1 MPAMM
6 VVGNVILG
14 REPPLGKGAIP
25 LRGGCCHGVGEIERS
40 HDIPSLPS
48 AHPMACPLARA
59 GQLRLAGLS
68 GEALLQPVI
77 SSLARSGS
85 TAEARRFRGH
95 IRVGLTAGAKSA
107 TIVAMTTEALR
118 TVRDHFSD
126 VVDRVESQHE
136 RVMVTRNG
144 KPAAVIISPDDL
156 AELEERLEILS
167 DPDAM
172 AEIREGRD
180 AYERGD
186 VISGVDAVRALRK

>member
-1 MPAMM
+1 
-6 VVGNVILG
+6 
-14 REPPLGKGAIP
+14 
-25 LRGGCCHGVGEIERS
+25 
-40 HDIPSLPS
+40 
-48 AHPMACPLARA
+48 
-59 GQLRLAGLS
+59 
-68 GEALLQPVI
+68 
-77 SSLARSGS
+77 
-85 TAEARRFRGH
+85 
-95 IRVGLTAGAKSA
+95 VGLTAGRKSA
-107 TIVAMTTEALR
+107 TIVAVTTEALR

-167 DPDAM
+167 DTDAM

-180 AYERGD
+180 AYARGD

>member
-1 MPAMM
+1 
-6 VVGNVILG
+6 
-14 REPPLGKGAIP
+14 
-25 LRGGCCHGVGEIERS
+25 
-40 HDIPSLPS
+40 
-48 AHPMACPLARA
+48 
-59 GQLRLAGLS
+59 
-68 GEALLQPVI
+68 
-77 SSLARSGS
+77 
-85 TAEARRFRGH
+85 
-95 IRVGLTAGAKSA
+95 
-107 TIVAMTTEALR
+107 MTTEALR

-156 AELEERLEILS
+156 AELEERLEIHS

-172 AEIREGRD
+172 AEIRDGRD

>member
-1 MPAMM
+1 MDINAQSVHEWLELGLAPEHLRPPAS
-6 VVGNVILG
+6 GSC
-14 REPPLGKGAIP
+14 RW
-25 LRGGCCHGVGEIERS
+25 
-40 HDIPSLPS
+40 
-48 AHPMACPLARA
+48 ACLELVHELH
-59 GQLRLAGLS
+59 QV
-68 GEALLQPVI
+68 AL
-77 SSLARSGS
+77 GS

-95 IRVGLTAGAKSA
+95 VRVGLTARAKSA

-180 AYERGD
+180 AY
-186 VISGVDAVRALRK
+186 